1 MKRSLFAKEPVA
13 FVKRNEGARGEGL
26 VTKSR

>member
-1 MKRSLFAKEPVA
+1 MKRSLFTEEPVV
-13 FVKRNEGARGEGL
+13 FLNRNEGARGEGL